1 MRGRRLPG
9 SVETSSKLVP
19 SMANPRRSRDYGT
32 PIQEERGDEKRAK
45 RKNPGRCVAGDDAEP
60 GRGESASTGRP
71 QGAVQSCSD
80 IPRGRQEA
88 AADRRG
94 KGASGD
100 RRGRTNQGEECR
112 RRTPDPGE
120 RGRGHAEELEI
131 RASQWRNHNAAG
143 V

>member
-1 MRGRRLPG
+1 MPGRRLPG

-45 RKNPGRCVAGDDAEP
+45 AKNPGQRVAGDDAEP
-60 GRGESASTGRP
+60 GRGESAGAGRP
-71 QGAVQSCSD
+71 QGAVQSCSGL
-80 IPRGRQEA
+80 PRSGQEA
-88 AADRRG
+88 PAYGRG
-94 KGASGD
+94 KGTSGD
-100 RRGRTNQGEECR
+100 RRGRTNQGEECH

-131 RASQWRNHNAAG
+131 RAS
-143 V
+143 